1 MTMSEQAPP
10 PIYAPS
16 PMNTSVLISLDHE
29 QWDHKPSSK
38 LQYKSQVDKFG
49 SPRNEVRVIGA
60 RLGSDIEQVT
70 PKSLARAI
78 SRGQTW
84 SPFVFKECPQW
95 HRPRRIEPLFKSCQ
109 VFALDF
115 DDGESVEEIT
125 EQAEGLGFCF
135 NLVHHSFSS
144 TAEHVKLRGIV
155 FVEKEVVDFESAR
168 LYSAALAHS
177 FAGADKQCVDVAR
190 LYFGSRAD
198 SIVSASS
205 DSVIEIK
212 TLERIAEQV
221 GAEKFLVKG
230 ERNAPKPDN
239 TEWGDAKTQRAIL
252 AGLSASKR
260 SYVKRKAL
268 GILKDI
274 EEFDGTKGSRY
285 ECVWRSASRLARMPE
300 VVGSA
305 VYQWVVEATEKNSH
319 FANWDWD
326 AKDVIMNAIEW
337 SSNHADDPV

>member
-1 MTMSEQAPP
+1 MTISA
-10 PIYAPS
+10 
-16 PMNTSVLISLDHE
+16 LISLDSE
-29 QWDHKPSSK
+29 QWNHKPSSK

-49 SPRNEVRVIGA
+49 NPRTEVRVIGA

-70 PKSLARAI
+70 PKSLARFV

-84 SPFVFKECPQW
+84 SPFVFQECPQW
-95 HRPRRIEPLFKSCQ
+95 RRPRRIEALFKSCQ

-115 DDGESVEEIT
+115 DNGESIEEVV
-125 EQAEGLGFCF
+125 EQAKVLGLEF
-135 NLVHHSFSS
+135 NILHHSFSS
-144 TAEHVKLRGIV
+144 VPEHPKLRGII
-155 FVEKEVVDFESAR
+155 FVEREIGDFDTAR
-168 LYSAALAHS
+168 LYSTALAHA
-177 FAGADKQCVDVAR
+177 FEGADKQCIDVAR
-190 LYFGSRAD
+190 LYFGSWAD
-198 SIVSASS
+198 SIVLTSS
-205 DSVIEIK
+205 GSVAKLE
-212 TLERIAEQV
+212 TLQKIAEDV
-221 GAEKFLVKG
+221 GAEKFMVKG
-230 ERNAPKPDN
+230 ERNVSKPDD
-239 TEWGDAKTQRAIL
+239 TEWGDAKVQREIL

-305 VYQWVVEATEKNSH
+305 VYQWVVEATEKNSL
-319 FANWDWD
+319 FADWDWD
-326 AKDVIMNAIEW
+326 TKAVIMNAIEW

>member
-1 MTMSEQAPP
+1 MTISA
-10 PIYAPS
+10 
-16 PMNTSVLISLDHE
+16 LISLDSE
-29 QWDHKPSSK
+29 QWNHKPSSK

-49 SPRNEVRVIGA
+49 NPRTEVRVIGA

-70 PKSLARAI
+70 PKSLARFV

-84 SPFVFKECPQW
+84 SPFVFQECPQW
-95 HRPRRIEPLFKSCQ
+95 RRPRRIEALFKSCQ

-115 DDGESVEEIT
+115 DNGESIEEVV
-125 EQAEGLGFCF
+125 EQAKVLGLEF
-135 NLVHHSFSS
+135 NILHHSFSS
-144 TAEHVKLRGIV
+144 VPEHPKLRGII
-155 FVEKEVVDFESAR
+155 FVEKEIRDFDTAR
-168 LYSAALAHS
+168 LYSTALAHA
-177 FAGADKQCVDVAR
+177 FEGADKQCIDVAR
-190 LYFGSRAD
+190 LYFGSWAD
-198 SIVSASS
+198 SIVLTSS
-205 DSVIEIK
+205 GSVAKLE
-212 TLERIAEQV
+212 TLQKIAEDV
-221 GAEKFLVKG
+221 GAEKFMVKG
-230 ERNAPKPDN
+230 ERNVSKPDD
-239 TEWGDAKTQRAIL
+239 TEWGDAKVQREIL

-305 VYQWVVEATEKNSH
+305 VYQWVVEATEKNSL
-319 FANWDWD
+319 FADWDWD
-326 AKDVIMNAIEW
+326 TKAVIMNAIEW

>member
-1 MTMSEQAPP
+1 M
-10 PIYAPS
+10 
-16 PMNTSVLISLDHE
+16 
-29 QWDHKPSSK
+29 
-38 LQYKSQVDKFG
+38 
-49 SPRNEVRVIGA
+49 IGA

-70 PKSLARAI
+70 PKSLARFV

-84 SPFVFKECPQW
+84 SPFVFQECPQW
-95 HRPRRIEPLFKSCQ
+95 RRPRRIEALFKSCQ

-115 DDGESVEEIT
+115 DNGESIEEVV
-125 EQAEGLGFCF
+125 EQAKVLGLEF
-135 NLVHHSFSS
+135 NILHHSFSS
-144 TAEHVKLRGIV
+144 VPEHPKLRGII
-155 FVEKEVVDFESAR
+155 FVEREIGDFDTAR
-168 LYSAALAHS
+168 LYSTALAHA
-177 FAGADKQCVDVAR
+177 FEGADKQCIDVAR
-190 LYFGSRAD
+190 LYFGSWAD
-198 SIVSASS
+198 SIVLTSS
-205 DSVIEIK
+205 GSVAKLE
-212 TLERIAEQV
+212 TLQKIAEDV
-221 GAEKFLVKG
+221 GAEKFMVKG
-230 ERNAPKPDN
+230 ERNVSKPDDA
-239 TEWGDAKTQRAIL
+239 EWGDAKVQREIL

-319 FANWDWD
+319 FADWDWD
-326 AKDVIMNAIEW
+326 TKTVIMNAIEW

>member
-1 MTMSEQAPP
+1 MTISA
-10 PIYAPS
+10 
-16 PMNTSVLISLDHE
+16 LISLDSE
-29 QWDHKPSSK
+29 QWNHKPSSK

-49 SPRNEVRVIGA
+49 NPRTEVRVIGA

-70 PKSLARAI
+70 PKSLARFV

-84 SPFVFKECPQW
+84 SPFVFQECPQW
-95 HRPRRIEPLFKSCQ
+95 RRPRRIEALFKSCQ

-115 DDGESVEEIT
+115 DNGESIEEVV
-125 EQAEGLGFCF
+125 EQAKVLGLEF
-135 NLVHHSFSS
+135 NILHHSFSS
-144 TAEHVKLRGIV
+144 VPEYPKLRGII
-155 FVEKEVVDFESAR
+155 FVEEEIGDFDTAR
-168 LYSAALAHS
+168 LYSTALAHA
-177 FAGADKQCVDVAR
+177 FEGADKQCIDVAR
-190 LYFGSRAD
+190 LYFGSWAD
-198 SIVSASS
+198 SIVLTSS
-205 DSVIEIK
+205 GSVAKLE
-212 TLERIAEQV
+212 TLQKIAEDV
-221 GAEKFLVKG
+221 GAEKFMVKG
-230 ERNAPKPDN
+230 ERNVSKPDD
-239 TEWGDAKTQRAIL
+239 TEWGDAKVQREIL

-305 VYQWVVEATEKNSH
+305 VYQWVVEATEKNSL
-319 FANWDWD
+319 FADWDWD
-326 AKDVIMNAIEW
+326 TKAVIMNAIEW